1 MVLSTCYVAWLLSEN
16 GKRFPR
22 FVFSGD
28 TDMATEGLGSLTSW
42 KGNEIILTEYSE
54 EEWALCCQMNADFVK
69 GSKMFEERV
78 NRELGRDDLRDVWF
92 IAKKGDGLFYRD
104 IFSEKGEARQTS
116 RQKSA
121 DFVKKGGI
129 LTKYQI

>member
-1 MVLSTCYVAWLLSEN
+1 
-16 GKRFPR
+16 
-22 FVFSGD
+22 
-28 TDMATEGLGSLTSW
+28 
-42 KGNEIILTEYSE
+42 
-54 EEWALCCQMNADFVK
+54 
-69 GSKMFEERV
+69 MFEERV